1 LDGGGRFVLALK
13 KKAKAHYN
21 ATSVHYASGGQGAA
35 FVLPKFLRKPF
46 RFIARLFR
54 GRVHIPRFAGSIG
67 LVGLFAA
74 TGAYGVV
81 AGGHSEEVVK
91 VTTSTLGFAI
101 ERVEVVGNSETSD
114 IDVLGQLNLD
124 GSTSLMG
131 LNVERAREEISQ
143 LPWVESAEVRK
154 IYPGT
159 VLVSLEERK
168 AHAIWQNEDS
178 LSLIDADGKE
188 IVPYRSGRYAQLPLV
203 VGDGAESRVN
213 SFIADVSAYPEIA
226 SKVRAYIRVADRR
239 WDLLLDNGVRVLL
252 PEFEPQVALAQV
264 EKLDRDQHLL
274 SRDIVSL
281 DMRLKDR
288 VTVLLTETGVAA
300 REKVLK
306 ERQQA
311 ARAGKR
317 A

>member
-1 LDGGGRFVLALK
+1 MLALK
-13 KKAKAHYN
+13 KKAKAQYS
-21 ATSVHYASGGQGAA
+21 AQSVRHASSVQGIA

-46 RFIARLFR
+46 RFIARLFQ
-54 GRVHIPRFAGSIG
+54 GRIHIPRFAGTIG
-67 LVGLFAA
+67 LAGFFAA
-74 TGAYGVV
+74 TGAYGMV
-81 AGGHSEEVVK
+81 AGGHSEDVIK

-101 ERVEVVGNSETSD
+101 ERVEVVGNAETSD

-124 GSTSLMG
+124 GSTSLIG

-159 VLVSLEERK
+159 VLVSLQERK
-168 AHAIWQNEDS
+168 AHAIWQSDDA

-203 VGDGAESRVN
+203 VGEGAETRVKN
-213 SFIADVSAYPEIA
+213 FITDVSAYPALA
-226 SKVRAYIRVADRR
+226 SKVRAYVRVADRR
-239 WDLLLDNGVRVLL
+239 WDLLLENGVRVLL
-252 PEFEPQVALAQV
+252 PEFEPQKALAQI
-264 EKLDRDQHLL
+264 EQLDRDQHLL
-274 SRDIVSL
+274 SRDIVSV
-281 DMRLKDR
+281 DMRLNDR
-288 VTVLLTETGVAA
+288 VTVLLTETGQVA
-300 REKVLK
+300 REKLLK

>member
-1 LDGGGRFVLALK
+1 MLALK

-21 ATSVHYASGGQGAA
+21 AQSVRHASSVQGIA

-46 RFIARLFR
+46 RFIARLFQ
-54 GRVHIPRFAGSIG
+54 GRVHIPRFAGTIG
-67 LVGLFAA
+67 LTGFFAA
-74 TGAYGVV
+74 TGAYGMVV
-81 AGGHSEEVVK
+81 GGHSEDVVK

-101 ERVEVVGNSETSD
+101 ERVEVVGNAETSD

-168 AHAIWQNEDS
+168 AHAIWQNDDA

-203 VGDGAESRVN
+203 VGDGAETRVKD
-213 SFIADVSAYPEIA
+213 FITDVSAFPELA
-226 SKVRAYIRVADRR
+226 SKVRAYVRIADRR
-239 WDLLLDNGVRVLL
+239 WDLLLENGVRVML
-252 PEFEPQVALAQV
+252 PEFEPQKALAQV
-264 EKLDRDQHLL
+264 EQLDRDQHLL
-274 SRDIVSL
+274 SRDIVSV
-281 DMRLKDR
+281 DMRLNDR
-288 VTVLLTETGVAA
+288 VTVLLTESGQAA
-300 REKVLK
+300 REKLLK

>member
-1 LDGGGRFVLALK
+1 MLALK
-13 KKAKAHYN
+13 KKAK
-21 ATSVHYASGGQGAA
+21 VHYGARSVRYASSVQGGA

-46 RFIARLFR
+46 RFVARLFE
-54 GRVHIPRFAGSIG
+54 GRVHIPRFAGTVG
-67 LVGLFAA
+67 LAGLFAA

-81 AGGHSEEVVK
+81 VGGHSNDVIK
-91 VTTSTLGFAI
+91 VTTSALGFAI
-101 ERVEVVGNSETSD
+101 ERVEVAGNVETSD

-124 GSTSLMG
+124 GSTSLIG

-143 LPWVESAEVRK
+143 LPWVENAEVRK
-154 IYPGT
+154 VYPGT

-168 AHAIWQNEDS
+168 AQAIWQNGDA

-203 VGDGAESRVN
+203 VGDGAEARAK
-213 SFIADVSAYPEIA
+213 SFIADMRAYPELA
-226 SKVRAYIRVADRR
+226 SKVRAYVRVADRR
-239 WDLLLDNGVRVLL
+239 WDLLLENGVRVML
-252 PEFEPQVALAQV
+252 PEFAPEKALAQI
-264 EKLDRDQHLL
+264 EQLDRDQHLL
-274 SRDIVSL
+274 SRDIVSV
-281 DMRLKDR
+281 DMRLNDR
-288 VTVLLTETGVAA
+288 VTVLLTQTGQAA
-300 REKVLK
+300 RERFLK

>member
-1 LDGGGRFVLALK
+1 M
-13 KKAKAHYN
+13 
-21 ATSVHYASGGQGAA
+21 
-35 FVLPKFLRKPF
+35 PKFLRKPF
-46 RFIARLFR
+46 RFIARLFQ
-54 GRVHIPRFAGSIG
+54 GRIHIPRFAGTIG
-67 LVGLFAA
+67 LAGFFAA
-74 TGAYGVV
+74 TGAYGMV
-81 AGGHSEEVVK
+81 AGGHSEDVIK

-101 ERVEVVGNSETSD
+101 ERVEVVGNAETSD

-124 GSTSLMG
+124 GSTSLIG

-159 VLVSLEERK
+159 VLVSLQERK
-168 AHAIWQNEDS
+168 AHAIWQSDDA

-203 VGDGAESRVN
+203 VGEGAETRVKN
-213 SFIADVSAYPEIA
+213 FITDVSAYPALA
-226 SKVRAYIRVADRR
+226 SKVRAYVRVADRR
-239 WDLLLDNGVRVLL
+239 WDLLLENGVRVLL
-252 PEFEPQVALAQV
+252 PEFEPQKALAQI
-264 EKLDRDQHLL
+264 EQLDRDQHLL
-274 SRDIVSL
+274 SRDIVSV
-281 DMRLKDR
+281 DMRLNDR
-288 VTVLLTETGVAA
+288 VTVLLTETGQVA
-300 REKVLK
+300 REKLLK

>member
-1 LDGGGRFVLALK
+1 MLALK

-21 ATSVHYASGGQGAA
+21 AQSVRHASSVQGIA

-46 RFIARLFR
+46 RFIARLFQ
-54 GRVHIPRFAGSIG
+54 GRVHIPRFAGTIG
-67 LVGLFAA
+67 LTGFFAA
-74 TGAYGVV
+74 TGAYGMVV
-81 AGGHSEEVVK
+81 GGHSEDVVK

-101 ERVEVVGNSETSD
+101 ERVEVVGNAETSD

-168 AHAIWQNEDS
+168 AHAIWQNDDA

-203 VGDGAESRVN
+203 VGDGAETRVKD
-213 SFIADVSAYPEIA
+213 FITDVSAFPALA
-226 SKVRAYIRVADRR
+226 SKVRAYVRVADRR
-239 WDLLLDNGVRVLL
+239 WDLLLENGVRVML
-252 PEFEPQVALAQV
+252 PEFEPQKALAQV
-264 EKLDRDQHLL
+264 EQLDRDQHLL
-274 SRDIVSL
+274 SRDIVSV
-281 DMRLKDR
+281 DMRLNDR
-288 VTVLLTETGVAA
+288 VTVLLTESGQAA
-300 REKVLK
+300 REKLLK

>member
-1 LDGGGRFVLALK
+1 MLAMK

-21 ATSVHYASGGQGAA
+21 AQSVRQSPTVQSIA

-46 RFIARLFR
+46 RFIIRLFQ
-54 GRVHIPRFAGSIG
+54 GRVYIPRFAGTLG
-67 LVGLFAA
+67 VAGLFAA
-74 TGAYGVV
+74 TGAYGMV
-81 AGGHSEEVVK
+81 AGGHSEDVVK

-101 ERVEVVGNSETSD
+101 ERVEVVGNVETSD

-143 LPWVESAEVRK
+143 LPWVETAEVRK

-168 AHAIWQNEDS
+168 AQAIWQNEDT
-178 LSLIDADGKE
+178 LSLIDADGE
-188 IVPYRSGRYAQLPLV
+188 AIVPYRSGRYAQLPLV
-203 VGDGAESRVN
+203 VGEGAEKRVKD
-213 SFIADVSAYPEIA
+213 FIADVSAYPELA
-226 SKVRAYIRVADRR
+226 AKVRAYIRVADRR
-239 WDLLLDNGVRVLL
+239 WDLLLDNGLKVML
-252 PEFEPQVALAQV
+252 PEFETEKALAQIQ
-264 EKLDRDQHLL
+264 KLDREEHLL
-274 SRDIVSL
+274 SRDIVSV
-281 DMRLKDR
+281 DMRLNDR
-288 VTVLLTETGVAA
+288 VTVLLSETGQVA